1 MVDFNPSQYEQQNPL
16 KKYFRTP
23 KVYVTLPSEGNFYP
37 TGALEMPESGE
48 LPVFAMTAKDELS
61 MKTPDALL
69 NGQAT
74 VDVIQSCVPA
84 IKNAWQ
90 LPSVDLDAILIAI
103 RIATY
108 GEQLD
113 VQATVPNTDIERSYA
128 VDLRKML
135 NRLVTCK
142 FETSINIENFEV
154 TVRPLNYKEFTEASL
169 KTFEEQRIF
178 ALVNN
183 DDLSESEKIQKFGES
198 FRKLNELTVFTISK
212 SIESI
217 KIEDEI
223 VSNPLHIEEFI
234 ANVDKSFYT
243 QLSKHL
249 EKQKSLF
256 STQPIEIS
264 STDEEVEA
272 GAPAKWTLPIVFDQS
287 NFFA

>member
-1 MVDFNPSQYEQQNPL
+1 MADFNPSQIDQQNPL
-16 KKYFRTP
+16 QKYFRTP
-23 KVYVTLPSEGNFYP
+23 KVYITLPSNGQYYP
-37 TGALEMPESGE
+37 AGSIDMPENGE
-48 LPVFAMTAKDELS
+48 LPVFAMTAKDELAI
-61 MKTPDALL
+61 KTPDALL

-74 VDVIQSCVPA
+74 VGVIQSCIPA

-90 LPSVDLDAILIAI
+90 LPSIDLDTVLIAI

-113 VQATVPNTDIERSYA
+113 VNATVPNTELENSYA

-135 NRLVTCK
+135 NNLVTK
-142 FETSINIENFEV
+142 QFDANLKIDDFDV
-154 TVRPLNYKEFTEASL
+154 TIRPLTYREFTEASL

-183 DDLSESEKIQKFGES
+183 DDIGEAEKLQKFGDS

-212 SIESI
+212 SITSI
-217 KIEDEI
+217 KINDEE
-223 VSNPLHIEEFI
+223 VTNPLYIEEFI

-249 EKQKSLF
+249 EEQKETF
-256 STQPIEIS
+256 SIKPIEIS
-264 STDEEVEA
+264 STDEEVTA
-272 GAPAKWTLPIVFDQS
+272 GAPTTWSLPIVFDQS